1 MSGDTKIESL
11 LYPSD
16 IITAYF
22 WQLSE
27 VDKLMAYCGC
37 CGYCL
42 ASFMAL
48 LGTAVLLHQVLR
60 VVSAPSIVHHSINAV
75 AAIILYSRSNLY
87 LLTDTNFL
95 ALCLVML
102 FLFGMV
108 QWKYFTSRKAIA
120 RSLRQSNNF
129 QTSLDGTL
137 DRMDTL
143 RFQLCL
149 FRYLT
154 VAIYCSSSLLLVA
167 SRPIDILYD

>member
-1 MSGDTKIESL
+1 VSGDTKIESF

-22 WQLSE
+22 WQLPE
-27 VDKLMAYCGC
+27 LDALMAYCAC

-42 ASFMAL
+42 ASFVAL
-48 LGTAVLLHQVLR
+48 LGIAILFHQVLR
-60 VVSAPSIVHHSINAV
+60 VLSAPSILHHSINAV
-75 AAIILYSRSNLY
+75 AAIVLYSRSNLHFS
-87 LLTDTNFL
+87 TDANFL

-108 QWKYFTSRKAIA
+108 QWKYFISRKAIA
-120 RSLRQSNNF
+120 QSIRQSNNF
-129 QTSLDGTL
+129 QTALDGTL
-137 DRMDTL
+137 DRMETL

-154 VAIYCSSSLLLVA
+154 VAIYCSSSLLQY
-167 SRPIDILYD
+167 S